1 MILHSVPVVVLA
13 SVSGLVGVFFLF
25 VYLRY
30 PKDHTWGSFA
40 LVCFAIVLYDIGC
53 IGLYNSTDVP
63 TSAEW
68 QRLQFMAIALLTI
81 TLSFFYHNLTGRI
94 SPRMLVII
102 TGINIGFIIIGYAVK
117 SHLTLSPDY
126 PAEKVIAFG
135 GMLNIRYL
143 EAQPGLIYNLQVVFA
158 LVIYTICLFGLF
170 KFQRSA
176 GHGKTAVVLG
186 MIIFYFGAINDA
198 LVGMGLISLPYLFEY
213 AFAALI
219 VSMAAILVND
229 FLNLHD
235 QVENMNLTLEETVR
249 ERTRDLKV
257 LKGLLPICASCKKIR
272 DDTGYWNQ
280 IESYIHEHSH
290 AEFSHS
296 ICPECVQKLYPEL
309 NLDKYDGVSEKG
321 EETKPRD
328 N

>member
-13 SVSGLVGVFFLF
+13 SVSGLVGIFCLAF
-25 VYLRY
+25 YLRY

-53 IGLYNSTDVP
+53 IGLYNSTEVS

-81 TLSFFYHNLTGRI
+81 ALSFFYHKLTGRI
-94 SPRMLVII
+94 SRRMLVVIA
-102 TGINIGFIIIGYAVK
+102 GINIGFIIIGYTIK
-117 SHLTLSPDY
+117 NHLTLSPEY
-126 PAEKVIAFG
+126 PAEKVIALG
-135 GMLNIRYL
+135 GLLNIRYF
-143 EAQPGLIYNLQVVFA
+143 EAQPGLIYNLQVIFA
-158 LVIYTICLFGLF
+158 LVVYTICLFGLF

-186 MIIFYFGAINDA
+186 MIIFYFGAVNDA

-219 VSMAAILVND
+219 ISMAAILVND

-235 QVENMNLTLEETVR
+235 QVENMNVTLEETVR

-296 ICPECVQKLYPEL
+296 ICPDCAQKLYPEL
-309 NLDKYDGVSEKG
+309 NLEKYNPVGQTDKG
-321 EETKPRD
+321 TKPPD